1 MTAKM
6 DVAVVKDTFTAAKS
20 GNDVDFVP
28 FLKGYDEIA
37 RLYDNMG
44 QVFYFASKDMR
55 SRIKAVNNLTKED
68 GSVYTAVVKAL
79 DHEKAQGIKKKT
91 KGGATAASKVLLE
104 MHWDVAFFI
113 LIMKRMGEAQ
123 DDTKM
128 SQLARKAYDDSLAPH
143 NALPIRTAARL
154 ACKTLPVRKD
164 FVEKYL
170 KQNTAEAIAL
180 LPSTVGALQT
190 IHSTMEAAFI
200 KNDLMK
206 EAEAEAAKNKAE
218 DASQPAV

>member
-1 MTAKM
+1 M
-6 DVAVVKDTFTAAKS
+6 DVTVVRNNFTAAKS
-20 GNDVDFVP
+20 AAGDVDFEP

-37 RLYDNMG
+37 RLYDSMG
-44 QVFYFASKDMR
+44 QVFHFASKDMR
-55 SRIKAVNNLTKED
+55 SRIKTVNNLTKED

-91 KGGATAASKVLLE
+91 KGGVTAASKILLE

-128 SQLARKAYDDSLAPH
+128 SQVARKAYDDSLAPH

-154 ACKTLPVRKD
+154 ACKTLPIRKD

-170 KQNTAEAIAL
+170 KQNTAEAVAL
-180 LPSTVGALQT
+180 LPATIGALKA
-190 IHSTMEAAFI
+190 IHSIMEAAFI

-206 EAEAEAAKNKAE
+206 EAEAEAARNKAE
-218 DASQPAV
+218 DATQPGV